1 MTDKA
6 DAPITS
12 GAGAASSGVALFDER
27 PFFEKALAHGV
38 AHGLINAER
47 IEALRTE
54 APKGMVQIA
63 RYFGTEFLRPDLEK
77 ARERI
82 VNLVSLYLQESC
94 EGDLQR
100 AALALRDHSLLSRS
114 KGGSDMLK
122 AMIAMPQNTHFGMQD
137 GRGFA
142 DEHIPVLERWSL
154 RSHADYRAE
163 RAKRDQVARVMDA
176 AVWCAQQWELDADTL
191 HEEAPDAEA
200 VLRTTLLWSMAKRSV
215 VPDWPAFEQTIAVL
229 RKKFAATAQ
238 LPALVLPKG
247 LPAAFAP
254 ALRAVADSLHADWAR
269 IMDVSTPSRKLFG
282 QTPAFTGRYFW
293 LEDGLAEVEDFE
305 RQVSAAWSKA
315 TGGHEDEG
323 SLLTLLL
330 CVAAGSAHKTLLT
343 EKSAA
348 TLIRKIRKTGMDAER
363 ASGFI
368 REHAPSAYQS
378 DYLRMW
384 DAFTEDAMPVLRS
397 DADYA
402 MHDAMALLRRECN
415 IGA

>member
-1 MTDKA
+1 MTDQA
-6 DAPITS
+6 DQGVT
-12 GAGAASSGVALFDER
+12 GAANVGSGMALFDER
-27 PFFEKALAHGV
+27 PFFEKALAYGV
-38 AHGLINAER
+38 AHGLIGAER

-63 RYFGTEFLRPDLEK
+63 RYFGTEYLRPDLEK
-77 ARERI
+77 ARERM
-82 VNLVSLYLQESC
+82 VNLVSLYLQDSC
-94 EGDLQR
+94 DGDLHR

-114 KGGSDMLK
+114 KGGSDLLK

-137 GRGFA
+137 GRGFK
-142 DEHIPVLERWSL
+142 DEQIPALERWSL
-154 RSHADYRAE
+154 RSHADYRLE
-163 RAKRDQVARVMDA
+163 RAKRDQVAHVMDA
-176 AVWCAQQWELDADTL
+176 ALWCAQQWELDADTL

-200 VLRTTLLWSMAKRSV
+200 VLRTALLWSLAKRSV
-215 VPDWPAFEQTIAVL
+215 VPDWPGFAQTIAVL
-229 RKKFAATAQ
+229 RKKYAATAQ
-238 LPALVLPKG
+238 PPALVLPKG

-254 ALRAVADSLHADWAR
+254 ALRAVAESMQADWVR
-269 IMDVSTPSRKLFG
+269 IMDSDTPARKLFA

-343 EKSAA
+343 EKAAA
-348 TLIRKIRKTGMDAER
+348 TLIRKIRKTYMDAGL
-363 ASGFI
+363 ASRFI
-368 REHAPSAYQS
+368 RDHAPTAYQS

-384 DAFTEDAMPVLRS
+384 DEFMEEALPVLRS

-402 MHDAMALLRRECN
+402 LHDALALLRRECN

>member
-1 MTDKA
+1 MTEHQDPVGQSA
-6 DAPITS
+6 NSPAS
-12 GAGAASSGVALFDER
+12 GMALFDER
-27 PFFEKALAHGV
+27 PFFEKALAYGL
-38 AHGLINAER
+38 AHGLIGAER

-77 ARERI
+77 ARERM
-82 VNLVSLYLQESC
+82 VNLVSLYLHDSC
-94 EGDLQR
+94 EGDLHR

-137 GRGFA
+137 GRGFS
-142 DEHIPVLERWSL
+142 DEQIPVLERWSL

-163 RAKRDQVARVMDA
+163 RAKRDQVACVMDA
-176 AVWCAQQWELDADTL
+176 AIWYAQQWELDADLL

-200 VLRTTLLWSMAKRSV
+200 VLRTALLWSLAKRSV
-215 VPDWPAFEQTIAVL
+215 TPDWPGFAQTIAAL
-229 RKKFAATAQ
+229 RKKFGATDQ
-238 LPALVLPKG
+238 PPAMVLPKG
-247 LPAAFAP
+247 MPAALAP
-254 ALRAVADSLHADWAR
+254 AVRAVADSLVADWPR
-269 IMDVSTPSRKLFG
+269 IMDAAIPPRKLFA

-305 RQVSAAWSKA
+305 RQVSAAWNKA
-315 TGGHEDEG
+315 TGGHDDEG

-330 CVAAGSAHKTLLT
+330 CVAAGSAHKTVLT
-343 EKSAA
+343 EKAAA
-348 TLIRKIRKTGMDAER
+348 TLIRKIRKSGMEAGL
-363 ASGFI
+363 ASSFI
-368 REHAPSAYQS
+368 REHAPTAYQS

-384 DAFTEDAMPVLRS
+384 DAFTEEALPVLRS

-402 MHDAMALLRRECN
+402 LHDALALLRRECN
-415 IGA
+415 VGA

>member
-1 MTDKA
+1 MTDNPDPA
-6 DAPITS
+6 VS
-12 GAGAASSGVALFDER
+12 GGAGNAGSGIALFDER
-27 PFFEKALAHGV
+27 PFFEKALAYGV
-38 AHGLINAER
+38 AHGLIGAER

-63 RYFGTEFLRPDLEK
+63 RYFGTEYLRPDLER

-82 VNLVSLYLQESC
+82 VNLVSLFLQDSC
-94 EGDLQR
+94 EGDLHR
-100 AALALRDHSLLSRS
+100 AAQALRDHSLLSRS
-114 KGGSDMLK
+114 KGGSDLLK
-122 AMIAMPQNTHFGMQD
+122 AMIAAPQNTHFGMQD
-137 GRGFA
+137 GRGFS

-176 AVWCAQQWELDADTL
+176 AVWCAAQWELDIDTL

-200 VLRTTLLWSMAKRSV
+200 VLRTALLWSLAKRSV
-215 VPDWPAFEQTIAVL
+215 APDWPGFVQTIAVL
-229 RKKFAATAQ
+229 RKKFGLADQPPT
-238 LPALVLPKG
+238 LVLPKG

-254 ALRAVADSLHADWAR
+254 ALHAVADSLQADWAR
-269 IMDVSTPSRKLFG
+269 IMDASTAPRKLFA

-305 RQVSAAWSKA
+305 RQVSAAWTKA

-323 SLLTLLL
+323 SLLTLLV
-330 CVAAGSAHKTLLT
+330 CVAAGSAPKTLLT

-368 REHAPSAYQS
+368 REHAPTAYQS

-384 DAFTEDAMPVLRS
+384 NEFTEDATPVLRS

-402 MHDAMALLRRECN
+402 MHDALALLRRECN

>member
-1 MTDKA
+1 MTDQA
-6 DAPITS
+6 DQGVT
-12 GAGAASSGVALFDER
+12 GAANVGSGMALFDER
-27 PFFEKALAHGV
+27 PFFEKALAYGV
-38 AHGLINAER
+38 AHGLIGAER

-63 RYFGTEFLRPDLEK
+63 RYFGTEYLRPDLEK
-77 ARERI
+77 ARERM
-82 VNLVSLYLQESC
+82 VNLVSLYLQDSC
-94 EGDLQR
+94 DGDLHR

-114 KGGSDMLK
+114 KGGSDLLK

-137 GRGFA
+137 GRGFK
-142 DEHIPVLERWSL
+142 DEQIPVLERWSL
-154 RSHADYRAE
+154 RSHADYRLE
-163 RAKRDQVARVMDA
+163 RAKREQVARVMDA
-176 AVWCAQQWELDADTL
+176 ALWCAQQWELDADTL

-200 VLRTTLLWSMAKRSV
+200 VLRTALLWSLAKRSV
-215 VPDWPAFEQTIAVL
+215 VPDWPGFAQTIAVL

-238 LPALVLPKG
+238 PPALVLPKG

-254 ALRAVADSLHADWAR
+254 ALRAVAESMQADWVR
-269 IMDVSTPSRKLFG
+269 IMDSDTPARKLFA

-343 EKSAA
+343 EKAAA
-348 TLIRKIRKTGMDAER
+348 TLIRKIRKTYMDAGL
-363 ASGFI
+363 ASRFI
-368 REHAPSAYQS
+368 RDHAPTAYQS

-384 DAFTEDAMPVLRS
+384 DEFMEEALPVLRS

-402 MHDAMALLRRECN
+402 LHDALALLRRECN

>member
-1 MTDKA
+1 MTDH
-6 DAPITS
+6 PNQSMTGS
-12 GAGAASSGVALFDER
+12 GIALFDER
-27 PFFEKALAHGV
+27 PFFEKALVHGI

-47 IEALRTE
+47 IEALRHE

-63 RYFGTEFLRPDLEK
+63 RYFGTEFLRPELEK
-77 ARERI
+77 ARERL
-82 VNLVSLYLQESC
+82 VNLVSLYLQETC
-94 EGDLQR
+94 EGDVHR

-137 GRGFA
+137 GRGFS
-142 DEHIPVLERWSL
+142 DEHIAVLERWSL

-163 RAKRDQVARVMDA
+163 RAKRDQVAQVMDA
-176 AVWCAQQWELDADTL
+176 ALWCAHQWELDADVL

-200 VLRTTLLWSMAKRSV
+200 VLRTALLWALAKRNV
-215 VPDWPAFEQTIAVL
+215 VPDWPGFAQTITTL
-229 RKKFAATAQ
+229 RKKLGATTQ
-238 LPALVLPKG
+238 PPAIALPKG
-247 LPAAFAP
+247 LPAMLVP
-254 ALRAVADSLHADWAR
+254 AVRAVADSLLADWPR
-269 IMDVSTPSRKLFG
+269 IMDCDTPARKLFA

-305 RQVSAAWSKA
+305 RHISAAWSKA

-330 CVAAGSAHKTLLT
+330 CVAAGSAHKTVLT
-343 EKSAA
+343 EKTAA
-348 TLIRKIRKTGMDAER
+348 TLIRKIRKSGMDADLSNR
-363 ASGFI
+363 FI
-368 REHAPSAYQS
+368 RDHAPTAYQS

-384 DAFTEDAMPVLRS
+384 DEFVQEALPVLRS

-402 MHDAMALLRRECN
+402 LHDALALLRRECN
-415 IGA
+415 VSA